1 MPRKRM
7 RKRMP
12 DMELTANYPRLT
24 VEETA
29 DRLVQLA
36 QCTQHAVVLFHAR
49 PDGDAVGSAFA
60 LRSLLSEMGMQVR
73 CLCAN
78 AVPARLR
85 FLTSDAEDAVEE
97 ETLPE
102 AFRQKDVAVI
112 SVDTASPAQMG
123 ALAAQWQQR
132 VMLMIDHHETGT
144 LYAPALIDPKA
155 AATGELIY
163 TLAQEL
169 MARGCIRTLS
179 LQACTALYA
188 AISSDT
194 GSFRYSNVTGR
205 TFEIAAAL
213 RAQGVDT
220 AQVSHALFESKPI
233 TQMTAEH
240 LGFSVMQ
247 LWQDGRVAV
256 IPFSYEMKVK
266 NGLSD
271 EDLETLVDMARA
283 IEGVEIVLSVRQP
296 QAEERF
302 RVSTRSSG
310 AFCVAPLCARFG
322 GGGHAKAAGCTV
334 EAESMEA
341 VLSLLKAALDAEQA
355 LQNV

>member
-1 MPRKRM
+1 
-7 RKRMP
+7 
-12 DMELTANYPRLT
+12 MEITAKYPRLT
-24 VEETA
+24 VAETA
-29 DRLVQLA
+29 EWLVQLA
-36 QCTQHAVVLFHAR
+36 ERTQRAVVLFHAR

-60 LRSLLSEMGMQVR
+60 LRSVLVQMGMQVR

-97 ETLPE
+97 EPLPE
-102 AFRQKDVAVI
+102 AFRQEDVAVI

-123 ALAAQWQQR
+123 ALAEHWQER

-144 LYAPALIDPKA
+144 PYAPALIDPA
-155 AATGELIY
+155 ASATGELIY
-163 TLAQEL
+163 ALAQEL
-169 MARGCIRTLS
+169 IGRGCIRSLS

-194 GSFRYSNVTGR
+194 GSFRYSNVTER
-205 TFEIAAAL
+205 TFLIAAAL
-213 RAQGVDT
+213 RAQGIDT
-220 AQVSHALFESKPI
+220 AQISHALFECKSI
-233 TQMTAEH
+233 TQLTAEH
-240 LGFSVMQ
+240 LGFSAMQ
-247 LWQDGRVAV
+247 LWQNGRVAV
-256 IPFSYEMKVK
+256 IPFSYEMKVE
-266 NGLSD
+266 NGVRD
-271 EDLETLVDMARA
+271 EDLETLVDVARA

-296 QAEERF
+296 QNEGRF

-341 VLSLLKAALDAEQA
+341 ALSLLKAALDAEQA